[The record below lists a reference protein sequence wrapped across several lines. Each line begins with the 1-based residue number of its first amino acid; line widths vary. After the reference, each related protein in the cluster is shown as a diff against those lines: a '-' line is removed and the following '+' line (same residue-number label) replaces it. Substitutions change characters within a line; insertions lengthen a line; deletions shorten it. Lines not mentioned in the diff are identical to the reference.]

1 MSDQGLNEGAARMA
15 GMGLAVANRSRID
28 RLRDEFE
35 KSELS
40 LRSARR
46 DLEVEQGRVA
56 AAERN
61 LEHIRKLLEAVR

>member
-15 GMGLAVANRSRID
+15 GMGLAVANRSSID

>member
-15 GMGLAVANRSRID
+15 GMGLEVANRSRID